1 MYIKNK
7 WALLILP
14 AIITVLE
21 ALPYGAVCNFA
32 TPEKTEAIRKTYSY
46 FDLTPYGYA
55 NFGPFLTA
63 LCTLSLLVLG
73 ILILVRE
80 GRGVLTAFRFIS
92 LLGTLFSLMP
102 LTLGLHYYSVLAG
115 MITLCFA
122 VLSVVAIKTK
132 I

>member
-1 MYIKNK
+1 MKNK
-7 WALLILP
+7 LLLLVLPVVIIL
-14 AIITVLE
+14 LE

-32 TPEKTEAIRKTYSY
+32 APEKSESIRKTYSY

-63 LCTLSLLVLG
+63 ICTVVLLALG
-73 ILILVRE
+73 ILFLIRE
-80 GRGVLTAFRFIS
+80 GRGILTAIRFVS

-102 LTLGLHYYSVLAG
+102 LTLGLHYYSALAVV
-115 MITLCFA
+115 ISLCCA
-122 VLSVVAIKTK
+122 SLSVLAIKTS

>member
-1 MYIKNK
+1 MKNK
-7 WALLILP
+7 RILFILP
-14 AIITVLE
+14 AVITVLE

-32 TPEKTEAIRKTYSY
+32 TPEESEAIRKTYSY

-63 LCTLSLLVLG
+63 LCTLVLLVLG
-73 ILILVRE
+73 ILFLVRE
-80 GRGVLTAFRFIS
+80 GRSVLAAIRFVS

-115 MITLCFA
+115 MISLCFA
-122 VLSVVAIKTK
+122 TLSVVAIKTK